1 MEQFEW
7 NANYA
12 TGIREIDSQHAYLFA
27 LTNRLIRQ
35 QSGDA
40 VGNVTIASILDELND
55 YVDRHFSY
63 EESVLEQ
70 AGYEHLE
77 EHKVLHERMRQ
88 RLQLY
93 ASELKSGRLTV
104 AEVTDFLK
112 SWLRLHILREDIKY
126 TPAVSHLR
134 DGG

>member
-12 TGIREIDSQHAYLFA
+12 TGIREIDTQHAYLFA
-27 LTNRLIRQ
+27 LTNRLIRH
-35 QSGDA
+35 SGATEKDISVVA
-40 VGNVTIASILDELND
+40 PILDELNE
-55 YVDRHFSY
+55 YAEKHFSY
-63 EESVLEQ
+63 EESVMEQ
-70 AGYEHLE
+70 AGYEHLA
-77 EHKVLHERMRQ
+77 EHKQQHERMRQ
-88 RLQLY
+88 RLELY

-104 AEVTDFLK
+104 TELTDFLK

-126 TPAVSHLR
+126 IPAVSHLR

>member
-12 TGIREIDSQHAYLFA
+12 TGIRELDTQHAYLFA
-27 LTNRLIRQ
+27 LTNRLIRH
-35 QSGDA
+35 SGAGTEDA
-40 VGNVTIASILDELND
+40 TVVAGILAEIND
-55 YVDRHFSY
+55 YADKHFSY

-70 AGYEHLE
+70 ARYEHLA
-77 EHKVLHERMRQ
+77 EHKEQHQRMRE
-88 RLQLY
+88 RLALY
-93 ASELKSGRLTV
+93 ASELESGWLTV
-104 AEVTDFLK
+104 RELTDFLK

-126 TPAVSHLR
+126 IPAVIHLR

>member
-40 VGNVTIASILDELND
+40 AGNVTIASIIDELND
-55 YVDRHFSY
+55 YVERHFSY

-70 AGYEHLE
+70 AGYEHLK

-93 ASELKSGRLTV
+93 GSELKSGRLTV

-126 TPAVSHLR
+126 IPAVSHLR